1 MAKDDA
7 AERKRQESNAQNRR
21 ESTRWQQIGNERK
34 ANYDK
39 NQKKL
44 ERLKEAKTKLN
55 KSMKSF
61 SQFEDQVKQ
70 YPTKLSTGQFK
81 GTLRDKFNEK
91 ANKMGTALHTEE
103 NSYQRN
109 MAKLDAE
116 IAKKE
121 LEQGDLLGAVES
133 AFNTAK
139 SFLASIF

>member
-1 MAKDDA
+1 
-7 AERKRQESNAQNRR
+7 
-21 ESTRWQQIGNERK
+21 
-34 ANYDK
+34 
-39 NQKKL
+39 
-44 ERLKEAKTKLN
+44 
-55 KSMKSF
+55 
-61 SQFEDQVKQ
+61 
-70 YPTKLSTGQFK
+70 
-81 GTLRDKFNEK
+81 
-91 ANKMGTALHTEE
+91 MGTALHTEE